1 MGKFRLACHLIQFG
15 GEQRDNPEKVLRE
28 VADAGWD
35 GVEGL
40 GIETSDQ
47 LVEMA
52 TLARSLGLH
61 IVNAGGAGLD
71 RVRFNIALGNDAAEV
86 PSLRRSEWGG
96 SDPSDADFENAAR
109 TLDDVLAFCDAHDIK
124 GFHHAHLGTLLETV
138 DDAERLMAAA
148 PSLWLLFDTGHML
161 AAGSDP
167 MQVFESDNLRNR
179 IGHVHLKD
187 CHADDPETWDY
198 RTQRFGEQARFAELG
213 AGNLGLDVK
222 AALEGLEAV
231 GYDGWVSVE
240 LDRPYPPRPPAEAA
254 VVNREYLRSLGY

>member
-1 MGKFRLACHLIQFG
+1 MSKFRLACHLIQFG

-28 VADAGWD
+28 VVDAGWD
-35 GVEGL
+35 GLEGL
-40 GIETSDQ
+40 GIERPDE

-52 TLARSLGLH
+52 TLARYLGLH
-61 IVNAGGAGLD
+61 IVNAGGPGLD
-71 RVRFNIALGNDAAEV
+71 RVKFNITLGNDAAEV

-96 SDPSDADFENAAR
+96 ENPSDADFENAAR
-109 TLDDVLAFCDAHDIK
+109 TLDDVLAFCYEHQIK

-138 DDAERLMAAA
+138 DDAERLLAAA

-167 MQVFESDNLRNR
+167 MQVFKSERLRGR

-187 CHADDPETWDY
+187 CHADDPATWNY
-198 RTQRFGEQARFAELG
+198 RTQRFGEKARFAELG

-222 AALEGLEAV
+222 AALEALEAV
-231 GYDGWVSVE
+231 GYDGWISVE

-254 VVNREYLRSLGY
+254 KVNREYLRSLGY